1 VLDSYQPLPDSDCP
15 RCRRYG
21 PLNHDRHER
30 FGKGTGM
37 GRKRCEV
44 CGQAIP
50 NRARTPYCEAHLKMV
65 RREKNAERAKRLRDE
80 RSRQRAYDILSAPFR
95 SKAGR

>member
-37 GRKRCEV
+37 GRKRCET
-44 CGQAIP
+44 CGAALP
-50 NRARTPYCEAHLKMV
+50 NMARALLCEPHLKIV
-65 RREKNAERAKRLRDE
+65 RQEKQRERRR
-80 RSRQRAYDILSAPFR
+80 RQRDAEARERQYRILSSMGSNR
-95 SKAGR
+95 